1 MIASWMLYACLVSGL
16 ITAAAW
22 SLERIAGSVSW
33 PLRWVWAG
41 ALALSIAW
49 PLGNEARRLIPNT
62 AMPAAVIPFTITV
75 APTRMMAVVTRGP
88 ERAAGVERS
97 LVYLWCALSA
107 VLLVRLISGVASLQR
122 IRGTWKRARVD
133 GTAVRLSDNVGPA
146 VVGLRSMDVV
156 LPQWIM
162 SLDSPLRAIVLC
174 HEEEH
179 RAARDPYLLFAAA
192 LSIVAMPWN
201 VALWYQAR
209 RLRLAIEM
217 DCDARVLRAHP
228 SPERYGMLML
238 TIAQRRGVAPTL
250 FAPMLSEPTSQLER
264 RIIAMKTTTRKLSR
278 GMMFAACVLAVGFL
292 ALAGTL
298 ESAQATQQAKQQ
310 DTPQAIQQG
319 NPAPR
324 YPDILRASDIEGTVV
339 VDVKS
344 DARGVPNVSTMRVVS
359 SSHDLFTNAV
369 RTALRSWHVAPNGAA
384 NLAFAFV
391 MANKGGAMVGAGTGS
406 KATLRVNGIDAMV
419 IVGEPLDGALKP
431 VRASAPP
438 SPARP
443 APASTP
449 QAVSD
454 NQVYFEFQVEKQ
466 VTPLP
471 GNFAPKYP
479 MELRQANVEG
489 EVLAQFV
496 VDQNGDP
503 EMGTVKI
510 LKSSHQQFTEAVLT
524 ALPTM
529 RFSAAEVGGR
539 PVKQLVQM
547 PFQFNLSK

>member
-1 MIASWMLYACLVSGL
+1 MIASWMLYACLVSAL
-16 ITAAAW
+16 ITAAALM
-22 SLERIAGSVSW
+22 LERIAGSLGW
-33 PLRWVWAG
+33 PIRAVWAG
-41 ALALSIAW
+41 ALALSVTW
-49 PLGNEARRLIPNT
+49 PLGNEARRF
-62 AMPAAVIPFTITV
+62 MPHAATPATVLPFTITV

-88 ERAAGVERS
+88 ERAAGLERW

-107 VLLVRLISGVASLQR
+107 MLLLRLVSGVASLAR
-122 IRGTWKRARVD
+122 MRGTWTRARVD
-133 GTAVRLSDNVGPA
+133 GTSVRLSDNVGPA

-162 SLDSPLRAIVLC
+162 SLDSPLRAIVLR

-192 LSIVAMPWN
+192 LSVVAMPWN

-278 GMMFAACVLAVGFL
+278 GMMAAACVLAVGFL

-298 ESAQATQQAKQQ
+298 ESAQATQQGTQEVK
-310 DTPQAIQQG
+310 QQG

-324 YPDILRASDIEGTVV
+324 YPDILRAADIEGTVV
-339 VDVKS
+339 VDVYS
-344 DARGVPNVSTMRVVS
+344 DARGVPDVNSMRVVS
-359 SSHDLFTNAV
+359 SSHELFTNAV
-369 RTALRSWHVAPNGAA
+369 RTALASWHVAPNGGA

-391 MANKGGAMVGAGTGS
+391 MANKGGAMVGTGNGT

-419 IVGEPLDGALKP
+419 IVGEPLDGSLKP
-431 VRASAPP
+431 VRVSAPP
-438 SPARP
+438 SPDRP
-443 APASTP
+443 GPAATP
-449 QAVSD
+449 RAVSD

-471 GNFAPKYP
+471 GNLGPKYP
-479 MELRQANVEG
+479 TELRAANVEG

-503 EMGTVKI
+503 EMRTFKT
-510 LKSSHQQFTEAVLT
+510 LKSSHEQFTDAVLS
-524 ALPTM
+524 ALPAM

-547 PFQFNLSK
+547 PFQFTLSK